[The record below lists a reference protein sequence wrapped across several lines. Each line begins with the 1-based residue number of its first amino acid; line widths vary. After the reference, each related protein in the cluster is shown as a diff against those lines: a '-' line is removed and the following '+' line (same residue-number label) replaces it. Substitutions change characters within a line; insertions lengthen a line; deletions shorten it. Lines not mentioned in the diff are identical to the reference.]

1 MANEE
6 LANKVT
12 DTSESKKAKKKVYF
26 VKKKDGR
33 WQVILKEG
41 AKVIKYF
48 DTKAEAVAYADQLAE
63 NQDGTVLVHASKGK
77 NKGKFM

>member
-6 LANKVT
+6 VKENVAEKA
-12 DTSESKKAKKKVYF
+12 KAKKKVYF
-26 VKKKDGR
+26 VKKKEGR

-48 DTKAEAVAYADQLAE
+48 DTKAEATAYADKLAE

-77 NKGKFM
+77 NKGKFI

>member
-1 MANEE
+1 MAETKKE
-6 LANKVT
+6 
-12 DTSESKKAKKKVYF
+12 TSVEVSEQKKQKKKVYF
-26 VKKKDGR
+26 VKKKEGR

-48 DTKAEAVAYADQLAE
+48 DTKVEATAYADQLAE